1 MNLLTALIPVGLA
14 MIAGGTGG
22 QQQMG
27 SSLAQ
32 NMITGS
38 GGGGGGMGL
47 AESFLLSTGALTP
60 GGKGGPSMVS
70 PFSAPQART
79 PRSVAELTRGQPST
93 RAMRMDP
100 VQRIVQ
106 SDPRVASAVSR
117 MLTESSNQQMRDFSA
132 KYATPVMTRPGRR
145 TLATKQPGDIKVKV

>member
-1 MNLLTALIPVGLA
+1 MNLLTALIPIGLS
-14 MIAGGTGG
+14 MIMGGGA
-22 QQQMG
+22 QQPQ
-27 SSLAQ
+27 
-32 NMITGS
+32 TGS
-38 GGGGGGMGL
+38 TASNIVGKQGMNLG
-47 AESFLLSTGALTP
+47 ESFLVSMGAM
-60 GGKGGPSMVS
+60 KGPEGMSGVQ
-70 PFSAPQART
+70 PFTAPEAAR

-132 KYATPVMTRPGRR
+132 KYATRMTTRPGRR
-145 TLATKQPGDIKVKV
+145 TLATKQPGDIKVGV

>member
-1 MNLLTALIPVGLA
+1 MNLLTALIPLGLS
-14 MIAGGTGG
+14 MIMGGGGEQAQTG
-22 QQQMG
+22 
-27 SSLAQ
+27 SLASKF
-32 NMITGS
+32 S
-38 GGGGGGMGL
+38 GGGGKGLNL
-47 AESFLLSTGALTP
+47 AESFLVSSGALDPKTGA
-60 GGKGGPSMVS
+60 VA
-70 PFSAPQART
+70 PFTAPEAAR
-79 PRSVAELTRGQPST
+79 PRSVAELTRGQPNV

-145 TLATKQPGDIKVKV
+145 TIATKQPGDIKVKV

>member
-1 MNLLTALIPVGLA
+1 MNLLTALIPLGLS
-14 MIAGGTGG
+14 MIMGGGA
-22 QQQMG
+22 QQPQ
-27 SSLAQ
+27 
-32 NMITGS
+32 TGS
-38 GGGGGGMGL
+38 TASSIVGRQGMNLG
-47 AESFLLSTGALTP
+47 ESFLVSMGAM
-60 GGKGGPSMVS
+60 KGPEGMSGVK
-70 PFSAPQART
+70 PFTAPKAAR

-132 KYATPVMTRPGRR
+132 KYATRVTTPQGRK
-145 TLATKQPGDIKVKV
+145 TLTTKQPGDIKVGV

>member
-22 QQQMG
+22 QQQTG

-38 GGGGGGMGL
+38 GGGGGMGL
-47 AESFLLSTGALTP
+47 AESFLLSTGAMTST
-60 GGKGGPSMVS
+60 GGKGGAKMVS

-79 PRSVAELTRGQPST
+79 PRSVAELTRGQPTT
-93 RAMRMDP
+93 RAMRLDP

-132 KYATPVMTRPGRR
+132 KYATPITTRPGRR
-145 TLATKQPGDIKVKV
+145 TLATKQPGDIKVRV